1 MFLEP
6 ASTQYDLHFRL
17 AGFPVRVHPAFFLIT
32 FLLGLNFQNPD
43 PVPTLLWVV
52 AAFVSI
58 LIHELGHALAFR
70 RYGIDSGI
78 VLYSFGGLAIP
89 RGYGSRALSTWQRVF
104 VSFAGPLAGFVFA
117 ALIFGGLGA
126 AGYGWPRLR
135 MNGFLPMLVPSAPEG
150 RLGEFIHDLSI
161 INVWWGLMN
170 LLPVFPLDGGQISRA
185 LFSHFNPYD
194 GLRQSLTLSIVVGA
208 LVAVYGVL
216 SSNLLIALLFGSLA
230 FQSYILLQSSRFDS
244 YDRY

>member
-1 MFLEP
+1 MLLEP
-6 ASTQYDLHFRL
+6 APTQYDLHFRL

-32 FLLGLNFQNPD
+32 FLLGLDFNNPD
-43 PVPTLLWVV
+43 PIPALLWIV

-58 LIHELGHALAFR
+58 LIHELGHALAYR

-89 RGYGSRALSTWQRVF
+89 RSYGARALSTGQRVF
-104 VSFAGPLAGFVFA
+104 VSFAGPGAGFLFA
-117 ALIFGGLGA
+117 GLIFGGLWA

-135 MNGFLPMLVPSAPEG
+135 MGGFLPQLVPSGPGG
-150 RLGEFIHDLSI
+150 RLGELISYLAFV
-161 INVWWGLMN
+161 NVWWGLMN

-185 LFSHFNPYD
+185 LFTHRNPYD

-216 SSNLLIALLFGSLA
+216 SRQLFLALLFGSLA
-230 FQSYILLQSSRFDS
+230 FQSYLLLQSSRFDS